1 MGLGEKAVL
10 TVDSNDNGTM
20 DVTKLEAVIEQAKAE
35 GLIPFAIVGTAGTTD
50 HGAIDELNFI
60 ADVAEKHEM
69 WMHVDSAY
77 GGALVLS
84 SHKERLSGVERA
96 DSVTVDFHKMFFQT
110 ISCSAVL
117 LKDKS
122 RFKYLLHHA
131 DYLNREHDTL
141 PNLVDK
147 SMSTTKRFDA
157 LKVYMTMQSVGPK
170 ALGDMVDHLVE
181 QTQQVA
187 QLVDSHPSFEL
198 LTQPSLS
205 TVLFRAVNS
214 QASDLDKLNQ
224 VLRMEALTRGV
235 AVLGETIVDGKTALK
250 FTILNPCL
258 QMSDFNTLLT
268 KIEDLAAELA
278 K

>member
-1 MGLGEKAVL
+1 
-10 TVDSNDNGTM
+10 
-20 DVTKLEAVIEQAKAE
+20 
-35 GLIPFAIVGTAGTTD
+35 
-50 HGAIDELNFI
+50 
-60 ADVAEKHEM
+60 
-69 WMHVDSAY
+69 
-77 GGALVLS
+77 
-84 SHKERLSGVERA
+84 
-96 DSVTVDFHKMFFQT
+96 
-110 ISCSAVL
+110 
-117 LKDKS
+117 
-122 RFKYLLHHA
+122 
-131 DYLNREHDTL
+131 
-141 PNLVDK
+141 
-147 SMSTTKRFDA
+147 MSTNKRFDA